1 MSGLKKG
8 KVFKWDIFYYPSP
21 QEKSEEF
28 KKFYGCL
35 EGGMVA
41 DEIGWV
47 SVVRPEASEGRNVDG
62 GYLAASTLTTI

>member
-21 QEKSEEF
+21 QEGSEEF

-35 EGGMVA
+35 EGGRVA
-41 DEIGWV
+41 DEIG
-47 SVVRPEASEGRNVDG
+47 
-62 GYLAASTLTTI
+62 